1 MLGGA
6 MMLLAGC
13 NKTEV
18 QPTPPDSETEKNFNV
33 ETTALTQGS
42 ISVRIT
48 PVDNEEPYYFGVV
61 TKKDFASL
69 YKSDAETLQE
79 AYIKWF
85 EEMAGK
91 KNLNVEEFLSQAL
104 LTGMQNYQFR
114 ALDPQTDY
122 LFFVFGVSYKN
133 EPTTTPETFEFKTRR
148 ATLKKD
154 AVISIT
160 EVEKGSTWFKVKF
173 DCNNPDIFYY
183 GDVMLPDIYE
193 QYCGSNPDNIPAYVK
208 DYLTALKAEND
219 EFKAMSMAQFISY
232 ITVNGESEYDT
243 ALTDVANSLLPEME
257 YPVFAIGIANDGSFT
272 TEPVVKMVRTGET
285 ERNNW
290 ILDDKKVTD
299 IQYDVTVYP
308 AYDEVYAAILE
319 RDCYFEGLSDEQCV
333 NELLAAR
340 KGSFM
345 ADLIT
350 GRGKL
355 QFNNLIPNEDYTLLL
370 IACTPDGLPKTG
382 DKLNVKKDP
391 VKTLEATPTNAVYSV
406 KAYSVTKT
414 SAKVSVSGNDA
425 ASGQTYMLNYIS
437 KARLIELATKEEEA
451 NGGNSGGGSE
461 SGSTGAEGGSTG
473 EGSEGGETGS
483 EGGEVTPIVPSEA
496 SFQTVLKR
504 DCDEFID
511 ASLKAWNDSK
521 PNAQMDR
528 KEFLSR
534 SLLSDVGVGT
544 SYSWDGLTPGTEYV
558 AYAIGLKADG
568 TYTTK
573 AYTYEFKTIEDK
585 KSKVSLSTMMTG
597 TSYESV
603 FPGQITFTFYTYSEP
618 KKDAGKLYCKKFQ
631 DIDEWAGKTSEE
643 IVTELCKSDNMSNDA
658 SEWRGYV
665 NWTKPGVQ
673 FYIYSIGEDTD
684 GIKTDILKCS
694 HTGKASEVGVEYN
707 FINVTFDQ
715 TETIPVAR

>member
-6 MMLLAGC
+6 IMLLAGC

-18 QPTPPDSETEKNFNV
+18 QPTTPDTETEKNFNV

-85 EEMAGK
+85 EKMAGE
-91 KNLNVEEFLSQAL
+91 KNLNVEELLSQAL

-114 ALDPQTDY
+114 SLDPQTDY
-122 LFFVFGVSYKN
+122 IFFVFGVSYKN

-173 DCNNPDIFYY
+173 DCNDPDIFYY

-193 QYCGSNPDNIPAYVK
+193 QYCGSNPDNIPAYVTS
-208 DYLTALKAEND
+208 YLTALKEEND
-219 EFKAMSMAQFISY
+219 EFKKMSMAQFISY
-232 ITVNGESEYDT
+232 ITVSGESEYDT

-272 TEPVVKMVRTGET
+272 TEPVVKMVSTGET

-290 ILDDKKVTD
+290 ILSDKKVTD

-340 KGSFM
+340 KGSFL
-345 ADLIT
+345 ADLVT

-355 QFNNLIPNEDYTLLL
+355 QFSDLIPNEDYTLFL

-406 KAYSVTKT
+406 KVYNVTKT
-414 SAKVSVSGNDA
+414 AASVSISGDTA
-425 ASGQTYMLNYIS
+425 AEGQTYMLNYIT

-451 NGGNSGGGSE
+451 NGGSTGSE
-461 SGSTGAEGGSTG
+461 GGSTGTEGGSTG
-473 EGSEGGETGS
+473 EGTES
-483 EGGEVTPIVPSEA
+483 GEVTPIVPSEA

-504 DCDEFID
+504 DCDELID

-534 SLLSDVGVGT
+534 ALLSDVGVGS
-544 SYSWDGLTPGTEYV
+544 SYRWGGLTPGTEYV

-573 AYTYEFKTIEDK
+573 AYTYEFKTIEDIQSQIHLVVGMK
-585 KSKVSLSTMMTG
+585 AWMYEEYYPNKTNYNISATG
-597 TSYESV
+597 
-603 FPGQITFTFYTYSEP
+603 EP
-618 KKDAGKLYCKKFQ
+618 YNQVQGVYCKYF
-631 DIDEWAGKTSEE
+631 IENDEWAEKTGAEIEELLKKERPGSNGSVIANPTVERGKTFFVYFIGVDKEGISTH
-643 IVTELCKSDNMSNDA
+643 ISKVTHTSRVEGGDNGMAKDVKIDKL
-658 SEWRGYV
+658 E
-665 NWTKPGVQ
+665 T
-673 FYIYSIGEDTD
+673 
-684 GIKTDILKCS
+684 
-694 HTGKASEVGVEYN
+694 
-707 FINVTFDQ
+707 INV
-715 TETIPVAR
+715 R

>member
-18 QPTPPDSETEKNFNV
+18 QPTTPDSETEKNFNV

-85 EEMAGK
+85 EDVAGQK
-91 KNLNVEEFLSQAL
+91 ELNVEEFLSQAL

-114 ALDPQTDY
+114 SLDPQTDY
-122 LFFVFGVSYKN
+122 IFFVFGVSYKN

-173 DCNNPDIFYY
+173 DCNDPDIFYY

-208 DYLTALKAEND
+208 NYLTALKEEND
-219 EFKAMSMAQFISY
+219 EFNAMSMAQFISY
-232 ITVNGESEYDT
+232 ITVSGESEYDT

-272 TEPVVKMVRTGET
+272 TEPVVKMVSTGET

-290 ILDDKKVTD
+290 ILSDKKVTD

-345 ADLIT
+345 ADLVT

-355 QFNNLIPNEDYTLLL
+355 QFSDLIPNEDYTLFL

-406 KAYSVTKT
+406 KVYNVTKT
-414 SAKVSVSGNDA
+414 AASVSISGDTA
-425 ASGQTYMLNYIS
+425 AEGQTYMLNYIT

-451 NGGNSGGGSE
+451 NGGSTGTEG
-461 SGSTGAEGGSTG
+461 GSTGSEGGSTG
-473 EGSEGGETGS
+473 EGA

-511 ASLKAWNDSK
+511 ASLKEWNDSK

-534 SLLSDVGVGT
+534 ALLSDVGVGS
-544 SYSWDGLTPGTEYV
+544 SYRWGGLTPGTEYV

-573 AYTYEFKTIEDK
+573 AYTSEFKTIEDIQSQIHLVVGMK
-585 KSKVSLSTMMTG
+585 AWMYEEYYPNKTNYNISATG
-597 TSYESV
+597 
-603 FPGQITFTFYTYSEP
+603 EP
-618 KKDAGKLYCKKFQ
+618 YNQVQGVYCKYF
-631 DIDEWAGKTSEE
+631 IENDEWAEKTGAEIEELLKKERPGSNGSVIANPTVERGKTFFVYFIGVDKEGISTH
-643 IVTELCKSDNMSNDA
+643 ISKVTHTSRVEGGDNGMAKDVKIDKL
-658 SEWRGYV
+658 E
-665 NWTKPGVQ
+665 T
-673 FYIYSIGEDTD
+673 
-684 GIKTDILKCS
+684 
-694 HTGKASEVGVEYN
+694 
-707 FINVTFDQ
+707 INV
-715 TETIPVAR
+715 R

>member
-18 QPTPPDSETEKNFNV
+18 QPTTPDSETEKNFNV

-85 EEMAGK
+85 EDVAGQK
-91 KNLNVEEFLSQAL
+91 ELNVEEFLSQAL

-114 ALDPQTDY
+114 SLDPQTDY
-122 LFFVFGVSYKN
+122 IFFVFGVSYKN

-173 DCNNPDIFYY
+173 DCNDPDIFYY

-193 QYCGSNPDNIPAYVK
+193 QYCGSNPDNIPAYVTS
-208 DYLTALKAEND
+208 YLTALKEEND
-219 EFKAMSMAQFISY
+219 EFNAMSMAQFISY
-232 ITVNGESEYDT
+232 ITVSGESEYDT

-272 TEPVVKMVRTGET
+272 TEPVVKMVSTGET

-290 ILDDKKVTD
+290 ILSDKKVTD

-333 NELLAAR
+333 DELLAAR

-345 ADLIT
+345 ADLVT

-355 QFNNLIPNEDYTLLL
+355 QFSDLIPNEDYTLFL

-406 KAYSVTKT
+406 KVYNVTKT
-414 SAKVSVSGNDA
+414 AASVSISGDTA
-425 ASGQTYMLNYIS
+425 AEGQTYMLNYIT

-451 NGGNSGGGSE
+451 NGGSTGSE
-461 SGSTGAEGGSTG
+461 GGSTGTEGGSTG
-473 EGSEGGETGS
+473 EGT

-504 DCDEFID
+504 DCDELID

-534 SLLSDVGVGT
+534 SLLSDVGVGS
-544 SYSWDGLTPGTEYV
+544 SYRWGGLTPGTEYV
-558 AYAIGLKADG
+558 AYAIGLKTDG

-573 AYTYEFKTIEDK
+573 AYTSEFKTIEDIQSQIRLDVGMK
-585 KSKVSLSTMMTG
+585 AWMLEERYPNQTNYTVAATG
-597 TSYESV
+597 
-603 FPGQITFTFYTYSEP
+603 EP
-618 KKDAGKLYCKKFQ
+618 YNQVQGVYCKSF
-631 DIDEWAGKTSEE
+631 IENDEWAEKTGAEIEELLKNGSASAPLTVERGKTFFVYFIGVDKEGISTHVSK
-643 IVTELCKSDNMSNDA
+643 VTHTSRVEGSDNGMAKDVKIDKL
-658 SEWRGYV
+658 E
-665 NWTKPGVQ
+665 T
-673 FYIYSIGEDTD
+673 
-684 GIKTDILKCS
+684 
-694 HTGKASEVGVEYN
+694 
-707 FINVTFDQ
+707 INV
-715 TETIPVAR
+715 R

>member
-18 QPTPPDSETEKNFNV
+18 QPTTPDSETETNFNV

-85 EEMAGK
+85 EEMAGE
-91 KNLNVEEFLSQAL
+91 KNLNVEELLSQAL

-114 ALDPQTDY
+114 SLDPQTDY
-122 LFFVFGVSYKN
+122 IFFVFGVSYKN

-173 DCNNPDIFYY
+173 DCNDPDIFYY

-193 QYCGSNPDNIPAYVK
+193 QYCGSNPDNIPAYVTS
-208 DYLTALKAEND
+208 YLTALKEEND
-219 EFKAMSMAQFISY
+219 EFNAMSMAQFISY
-232 ITVNGESEYDT
+232 ITVSGESEYDT

-272 TEPVVKMVRTGET
+272 TEPVVKMVSTGET

-290 ILDDKKVTD
+290 ILSDKKVTD

-345 ADLIT
+345 ADLVT

-355 QFNNLIPNEDYTLLL
+355 QFSNLIPNEDYTLFL

-382 DKLNVKKDP
+382 DKLNVKKES

-406 KAYSVTKT
+406 KVYNVTKT
-414 SAKVSVSGNDA
+414 AASVSISGDTA
-425 ASGQTYMLNYIS
+425 AEGQTYMLNYIT

-451 NGGNSGGGSE
+451 NGGSTGTEG
-461 SGSTGAEGGSTG
+461 GSTGSEGGSTG
-473 EGSEGGETGS
+473 EGA

-528 KEFLSR
+528 EEFLSR
-534 SLLSDVGVGT
+534 SLLSDVGVGS
-544 SYSWDGLTPGTEYV
+544 SYRWGGLTPGTEYV

-573 AYTYEFKTIEDK
+573 AYTYEFKTIEDIQSQIHLVVGMK
-585 KSKVSLSTMMTG
+585 AWMYEEYYPNKTNYNISATG
-597 TSYESV
+597 
-603 FPGQITFTFYTYSEP
+603 EP
-618 KKDAGKLYCKKFQ
+618 YNQVQGVYCKYF
-631 DIDEWAGKTSEE
+631 IENDEWAEKTGAEIEELLKKERPGSNGSVIANPTVERGKTFFVYFIGVDKEGISTH
-643 IVTELCKSDNMSNDA
+643 ISKVTHTSRVEGGDNGMAKDVKIDKL
-658 SEWRGYV
+658 E
-665 NWTKPGVQ
+665 T
-673 FYIYSIGEDTD
+673 
-684 GIKTDILKCS
+684 
-694 HTGKASEVGVEYN
+694 
-707 FINVTFDQ
+707 INV
-715 TETIPVAR
+715 R

>member
-6 MMLLAGC
+6 IMLLAGC

-18 QPTPPDSETEKNFNV
+18 QPTTPDTETEKNFNV

-85 EEMAGK
+85 EKMAGE
-91 KNLNVEEFLSQAL
+91 KNLNVEELLSQAL

-114 ALDPQTDY
+114 SLDPQTDY
-122 LFFVFGVSYKN
+122 IFFVFGVSYKN

-173 DCNNPDIFYY
+173 DCNDPDIFYY

-193 QYCGSNPDNIPAYVK
+193 QFCGSNPDNIPAYVTS
-208 DYLTALKAEND
+208 YLTALKEENN
-219 EFKAMSMAQFISY
+219 EFKKMSMAQFISY
-232 ITVNGESEYDT
+232 ITVSGESEYDT
-243 ALTDVANSLLPEME
+243 ALTDVANSLLPEMA

-272 TEPVVKMVRTGET
+272 TEPVVKMVSTGET

-290 ILDDKKVTD
+290 ILSDKKVTD

-345 ADLIT
+345 ADLVT

-355 QFNNLIPNEDYTLLL
+355 QFSDLIPNEDYTLFL

-406 KAYSVTKT
+406 KVYNVTKT
-414 SAKVSVSGNDA
+414 AASVSISGDTA
-425 ASGQTYMLNYIS
+425 AEGQTYMLNYIT

-451 NGGNSGGGSE
+451 NGGSTGSE
-461 SGSTGAEGGSTG
+461 GGSTGSEGGSTG
-473 EGSEGGETGS
+473 EGT

-504 DCDEFID
+504 DCDELID

-534 SLLSDVGVGT
+534 SLLSDVGVGS
-544 SYSWDGLTPGTEYV
+544 SYRWGGLTPGTEYV

-573 AYTYEFKTIEDK
+573 AYTYEFKTIEDIQSQIHLVVGMKAWMYEEYYPNKTNYNISATGEPYNQVQGVYCKYFIENDEWVEKTGAEIEELLK
-585 KSKVSLSTMMTG
+585 KERPGSNGSVIANPTVERGKTFFVYFIGVDKEGISTHISKVTH
-597 TSYESV
+597 TSRVE
-603 FPGQITFTFYTYSEP
+603 GGDNGMA
-618 KKDAGKLYCKKFQ
+618 KDVKIDKL
-631 DIDEWAGKTSEE
+631 ET
-643 IVTELCKSDNMSNDA
+643 
-658 SEWRGYV
+658 
-665 NWTKPGVQ
+665 
-673 FYIYSIGEDTD
+673 
-684 GIKTDILKCS
+684 
-694 HTGKASEVGVEYN
+694 
-707 FINVTFDQ
+707 INV
-715 TETIPVAR
+715 R

>member
-18 QPTPPDSETEKNFNV
+18 QPTTPDSETEKNFNV

-85 EEMAGK
+85 EDVAGQK
-91 KNLNVEEFLSQAL
+91 ELNVEEFLSQAL

-114 ALDPQTDY
+114 SLDPQTDY
-122 LFFVFGVSYKN
+122 IFFVFGVSYKN

-173 DCNNPDIFYY
+173 DCNDPDIFYY

-208 DYLTALKAEND
+208 DYLTALKTEND
-219 EFKAMSMAQFISY
+219 EFKAMTMAQFISY
-232 ITVNGESEYDT
+232 ITVSGESEYDT

-272 TEPVVKMVRTGET
+272 TEPVVKMVSTGET
-285 ERNNW
+285 ERNDW
-290 ILDDKKVTD
+290 ILSDKKVTD

-345 ADLIT
+345 ADLVT

-355 QFNNLIPNEDYTLLL
+355 QFSDLIPNEDYTLFL

-382 DKLNVKKDP
+382 DKLNVKKES

-406 KAYSVTKT
+406 KVYNVTKT
-414 SAKVSVSGNDA
+414 AASVSISGDTA
-425 ASGQTYMLNYIS
+425 AEGQTYMLNYIT

-451 NGGNSGGGSE
+451 NGG
-461 SGSTGAEGGSTG
+461 STGSEGGSTG
-473 EGSEGGETGS
+473 EGT

-504 DCDEFID
+504 DCDELID

-534 SLLSDVGVGT
+534 SLLSDVGVGS
-544 SYSWDGLTPGTEYV
+544 SYRWGGLTPGTEYV

-573 AYTYEFKTIEDK
+573 AYTYEFKTIEDIQSQIHLVVGMK
-585 KSKVSLSTMMTG
+585 AWMYEEYYPNKTNYNISATG
-597 TSYESV
+597 
-603 FPGQITFTFYTYSEP
+603 EP
-618 KKDAGKLYCKKFQ
+618 YNQVQGVYCKYF
-631 DIDEWAGKTSEE
+631 IENDEWAEKTGAEIEELLKKERPGSNGSVIANPTVERGKTFFVYFIGVDKEGISTH
-643 IVTELCKSDNMSNDA
+643 ISKVTHTSRVEGGDNGMAKDVKIDKL
-658 SEWRGYV
+658 E
-665 NWTKPGVQ
+665 T
-673 FYIYSIGEDTD
+673 
-684 GIKTDILKCS
+684 
-694 HTGKASEVGVEYN
+694 
-707 FINVTFDQ
+707 INV
-715 TETIPVAR
+715 R

>member
-18 QPTPPDSETEKNFNV
+18 QPTTPDSETETNFNV

-85 EEMAGK
+85 EKMAGEQ
-91 KNLNVEEFLSQAL
+91 NLNVEEFLSQAL
-104 LTGMQNYQFR
+104 LTGMQNYRFR
-114 ALDPQTDY
+114 SLDPQTDY
-122 LFFVFGVSYKN
+122 IFFVFGVSYKN

-173 DCNNPDIFYY
+173 DCNDPDIFYY

-193 QYCGSNPDNIPAYVK
+193 QYCGSNPDNIPAYVTS
-208 DYLTALKAEND
+208 YLTALKEEND
-219 EFKAMSMAQFISY
+219 EFNAMSMAQFISY
-232 ITVNGESEYDT
+232 ITVSGESEYDT

-272 TEPVVKMVRTGET
+272 TEPVVKMVSTGET

-290 ILDDKKVTD
+290 ILSDKKVTD

-345 ADLIT
+345 ADLVT

-355 QFNNLIPNEDYTLLL
+355 QFSDLIPNEDYTLFL

-406 KAYSVTKT
+406 KVYNVTKT
-414 SAKVSVSGNDA
+414 AASVSISGDTA
-425 ASGQTYMLNYIS
+425 AEGQTYMLNYIT

-451 NGGNSGGGSE
+451 NGGSTGSE
-461 SGSTGAEGGSTG
+461 GGSTGTEGGSTG
-473 EGSEGGETGS
+473 EGTEGGE
-483 EGGEVTPIVPSEA
+483 ETPIVPSEA

-534 SLLSDVGVGT
+534 SLLSDVGVGS
-544 SYSWDGLTPGTEYV
+544 SYRWGGLTPGTEYV

-573 AYTYEFKTIEDK
+573 AYTSEFKTIEDIQSQIHLVVGMK
-585 KSKVSLSTMMTG
+585 AWMYEEYYPNKTNYNISATG
-597 TSYESV
+597 
-603 FPGQITFTFYTYSEP
+603 EP
-618 KKDAGKLYCKKFQ
+618 YNQVQGVYCKYF
-631 DIDEWAGKTSEE
+631 IENDEWAEKTGAEIEELLKKERPGSNGSVIANPTVERGKTFFVYFIGVDKEGISTH
-643 IVTELCKSDNMSNDA
+643 ISKVTHTSRVEGGDNGMAKDVKIDKL
-658 SEWRGYV
+658 E
-665 NWTKPGVQ
+665 T
-673 FYIYSIGEDTD
+673 
-684 GIKTDILKCS
+684 
-694 HTGKASEVGVEYN
+694 
-707 FINVTFDQ
+707 INV
-715 TETIPVAR
+715 R

>member
-18 QPTPPDSETEKNFNV
+18 QPTTPDSETEKNFNV

-85 EEMAGK
+85 EDVAGQK
-91 KNLNVEEFLSQAL
+91 ELNVEEFLSQAL

-114 ALDPQTDY
+114 SLDPQTDY
-122 LFFVFGVSYKN
+122 IFFVFGVSYKN

-173 DCNNPDIFYY
+173 DCNDPDIFYY

-208 DYLTALKAEND
+208 NYLTALKEEND
-219 EFKAMSMAQFISY
+219 EFNAMSMAQFISY
-232 ITVNGESEYDT
+232 ITVSGESEYDT
-243 ALTDVANSLLPEME
+243 ALTDVANSLLPEMD

-285 ERNNW
+285 ERNDW
-290 ILDDKKVTD
+290 ILSDKKVTD

-340 KGSFM
+340 KGSFL
-345 ADLIT
+345 ADLVT

-355 QFNNLIPNEDYTLLL
+355 QFSNLIPNEDYTLFL

-406 KAYSVTKT
+406 KVYNVTKT
-414 SAKVSVSGNDA
+414 AAKISVSGNDA

-451 NGGNSGGGSE
+451 TGGNSGGGSE
-461 SGSTGAEGGSTG
+461 NGSTGAEGGSTG

-511 ASLKAWNDSK
+511 ASLKAWNDRK

-544 SYSWDGLTPGTEYV
+544 SYSWDELTPGTEYV

-573 AYTYEFKTIEDK
+573 AYTTEFKTIEDK

-603 FPGQITFTFYTYSEP
+603 FPGQITFTIFTYSNPQEE
-618 KKDAGKLYCKKFQ
+618 AGKLYCKKFQ

-643 IVTELCKSDNMSNDA
+643 IVTELCKNDNMSNDA
-658 SEWRGYV
+658 FVWRDYV

-694 HTGKASEVGVEYN
+694 HTGKASEVGVDG
-707 FINVTFDQ
+707 IPKNVTFDQ

>member
-6 MMLLAGC
+6 IMLLAGC

-18 QPTPPDSETEKNFNV
+18 QPTTPDTETEKNFNV

-85 EEMAGK
+85 EKMAGE
-91 KNLNVEEFLSQAL
+91 KNLNVEELLSQAL

-114 ALDPQTDY
+114 SLDPQTDY
-122 LFFVFGVSYKN
+122 TFFVFGVSYKN

-173 DCNNPDIFYY
+173 DCNDPDIFYY

-193 QYCGSNPDNIPAYVK
+193 QYCGSNPDNIPAYVTS
-208 DYLTALKAEND
+208 YLTALKEEND
-219 EFKAMSMAQFISY
+219 EFKKMSMAQFISY
-232 ITVNGESEYDT
+232 ITVSGESEYDT

-272 TEPVVKMVRTGET
+272 TEPVVKMVSTGET

-290 ILDDKKVTD
+290 ILSDKKVTD

-340 KGSFM
+340 KGNFL
-345 ADLIT
+345 ADLVT

-355 QFNNLIPNEDYTLLL
+355 QFSDLIPNEDYTLFL

-406 KAYSVTKT
+406 KAYNITKT
-414 SAKVSVSGNDA
+414 AASVSISGDTA
-425 ASGQTYMLNYIS
+425 AEGQTYMLNYIT

-451 NGGNSGGGSE
+451 NGGSTGSE
-461 SGSTGAEGGSTG
+461 GGSTGTEGGSTGSEGGSTG
-473 EGSEGGETGS
+473 EGA

-511 ASLKAWNDSK
+511 ASLKEWNDSK

-534 SLLSDVGVGT
+534 ALLSDVGVGS
-544 SYSWDGLTPGTEYV
+544 SYRWGGLTPGTEYV

-573 AYTYEFKTIEDK
+573 AYTFEFKTIEDIQSQIRLDVGMK
-585 KSKVSLSTMMTG
+585 AWV
-597 TSYESV
+597 YEELY
-603 FPGQITFTFYTYSEP
+603 PNKTNYTVAATAEP
-618 KKDAGKLYCKKFQ
+618 YNQVQGVYCKSF
-631 DIDEWAGKTSEE
+631 IENDEWAEKTGAEIEELLKKEQVGLYGSASAPLTVERGKTFFVYFIGVDKEGISTH
-643 IVTELCKSDNMSNDA
+643 ISKVTHTSRVEGGDNGMAKDVKIDKL
-658 SEWRGYV
+658 E
-665 NWTKPGVQ
+665 T
-673 FYIYSIGEDTD
+673 
-684 GIKTDILKCS
+684 
-694 HTGKASEVGVEYN
+694 
-707 FINVTFDQ
+707 INV
-715 TETIPVAR
+715 R

>member
-18 QPTPPDSETEKNFNV
+18 QPTTPDSETETNFNV

-85 EEMAGK
+85 EEMAGE
-91 KNLNVEEFLSQAL
+91 KNLNVEELLSQAL

-114 ALDPQTDY
+114 SLDPQTDY
-122 LFFVFGVSYKN
+122 IFFVFGVSYKN

-173 DCNNPDIFYY
+173 DCNDPDIFYY

-193 QYCGSNPDNIPAYVK
+193 QYCGSNPENIPAYVTS
-208 DYLTALKAEND
+208 YLTALKEENN
-219 EFKAMSMAQFISY
+219 EFKKMSMAQFISY
-232 ITVNGESEYDT
+232 ITVSGESEYDT

-272 TEPVVKMVRTGET
+272 TEPVVKMVSTGET

-290 ILDDKKVTD
+290 ILSDKKVTD

-340 KGSFM
+340 KGSFL
-345 ADLIT
+345 ADLVT

-355 QFNNLIPNEDYTLLL
+355 QFSNLIPNEDYTLFL

-406 KAYSVTKT
+406 KVYNVTKT
-414 SAKVSVSGNDA
+414 AASVSISGDTA
-425 ASGQTYMLNYIS
+425 AEGQTYMLNYIT

-451 NGGNSGGGSE
+451 NGGSTGSE
-461 SGSTGAEGGSTG
+461 GGNTGSEGGSTG
-473 EGSEGGETGS
+473 EGT

-511 ASLKAWNDSK
+511 ASLKEWNDSK

-534 SLLSDVGVGT
+534 ALLSDVGVGS
-544 SYSWDGLTPGTEYV
+544 SYRWGGLTPGTEYV

-573 AYTYEFKTIEDK
+573 AYTYEFKTIEDIQSQIHLVVGMK
-585 KSKVSLSTMMTG
+585 AWMYEEYYPNKTNYNISATG
-597 TSYESV
+597 
-603 FPGQITFTFYTYSEP
+603 EP
-618 KKDAGKLYCKKFQ
+618 YNQVQGVYCKYF
-631 DIDEWAGKTSEE
+631 IENDEWAEKTGAEIEELLKKERPGSNGSVIANPTVERGKTFFVYFIGVDKEGISTH
-643 IVTELCKSDNMSNDA
+643 ISKVTHTSRVEGGDNGMAKDVKIDKL
-658 SEWRGYV
+658 E
-665 NWTKPGVQ
+665 T
-673 FYIYSIGEDTD
+673 
-684 GIKTDILKCS
+684 
-694 HTGKASEVGVEYN
+694 
-707 FINVTFDQ
+707 INV
-715 TETIPVAR
+715 R

>member
-6 MMLLAGC
+6 MMLLTGC

-122 LFFVFGVSYKN
+122 LFFVFGVSYEN

-173 DCNNPDIFYY
+173 DCNDPDIFYY

-285 ERNNW
+285 KRNNW

-355 QFNNLIPNEDYTLLL
+355 QFNNLIPNEDYTLFL

-461 SGSTGAEGGSTG
+461 SGSTGAEGGSIG

-496 SFQTVLKR
+496 SFQTLLKR

-511 ASLKAWNDSK
+511 ASLKAWNDNK

-534 SLLSDVGVGT
+534 ALLSDVGVGT

-573 AYTYEFKTIEDK
+573 AYTTEFKTIEDIQSQIRLDVGMK
-585 KSKVSLSTMMTG
+585 AWVYEEYYPNKTNYTVAATG
-597 TSYESV
+597 
-603 FPGQITFTFYTYSEP
+603 EP
-618 KKDAGKLYCKKFQ
+618 YNQVQGVYCKSF
-631 DIDEWAGKTSEE
+631 IENDEWAEKTGAEIEELLKKEQAGLYGSISAPLTVERGKTFFVYFIGVDKEGISTHVSK
-643 IVTELCKSDNMSNDA
+643 VTHTSRVEGGDNGMA
-658 SEWRGYV
+658 
-665 NWTKPGVQ
+665 
-673 FYIYSIGEDTD
+673 
-684 GIKTDILKCS
+684 KTVKIDKL
-694 HTGKASEVGVEYN
+694 
-707 FINVTFDQ
+707 
-715 TETIPVAR
+715 ETIPVR

>member
-18 QPTPPDSETEKNFNV
+18 QPTTPDSETETNFNV

-85 EEMAGK
+85 EDVAGQK
-91 KNLNVEEFLSQAL
+91 ELNVEEFLSQAL

-114 ALDPQTDY
+114 SLDPQTDY
-122 LFFVFGVSYKN
+122 IFFVFGVSYKN

-173 DCNNPDIFYY
+173 DCNDPDIFYY

-193 QYCGSNPDNIPAYVK
+193 QYCGSNPDNIPAYVTS
-208 DYLTALKAEND
+208 YLTALKEEND
-219 EFKAMSMAQFISY
+219 EFNAMSMAQFISY
-232 ITVNGESEYDT
+232 ITVSGESEYDT
-243 ALTDVANSLLPEME
+243 ALTDVANSLLPEMA

-272 TEPVVKMVRTGET
+272 TEPVVKMVSTGET

-290 ILDDKKVTD
+290 ILSDKKVTD

-340 KGSFM
+340 KGSFL
-345 ADLIT
+345 ADLVT

-355 QFNNLIPNEDYTLLL
+355 QFSNLIPNEDYTLFL

-406 KAYSVTKT
+406 KVYNVTKT
-414 SAKVSVSGNDA
+414 AASVSISGDTA
-425 ASGQTYMLNYIS
+425 AEGQTYMLNYIT

-451 NGGNSGGGSE
+451 NGGSTGSE
-461 SGSTGAEGGSTG
+461 GESTG
-473 EGSEGGETGS
+473 EGT

-534 SLLSDVGVGT
+534 SLLSDVGVGS
-544 SYSWDGLTPGTEYV
+544 SYRWGGLTPGTEYV

-573 AYTYEFKTIEDK
+573 AYTYEFKTIEDIQSQIHLVVGMK
-585 KSKVSLSTMMTG
+585 AWMYEEYYPNKTNYNISATG
-597 TSYESV
+597 
-603 FPGQITFTFYTYSEP
+603 EP
-618 KKDAGKLYCKKFQ
+618 YNQVQGVYCKYF
-631 DIDEWAGKTSEE
+631 IENDEWAEKTGAEIEELLKKERPGSNGSVIANPTVERGKTFFVYFIGVDKEGISTH
-643 IVTELCKSDNMSNDA
+643 ISKVTHTSRVEGGDNGMAKDVKIDKL
-658 SEWRGYV
+658 E
-665 NWTKPGVQ
+665 T
-673 FYIYSIGEDTD
+673 
-684 GIKTDILKCS
+684 
-694 HTGKASEVGVEYN
+694 
-707 FINVTFDQ
+707 INV
-715 TETIPVAR
+715 R

>member
-173 DCNNPDIFYY
+173 DCNDPDIFYY

-232 ITVNGESEYDT
+232 ITVNGESVYDT

-285 ERNNW
+285 KRNNW

-345 ADLIT
+345 ADLVT

-355 QFNNLIPNEDYTLLL
+355 QFNNLIPNEDYTLFL
-370 IACTPDGLPKTG
+370 IACTPDGQPKTG
-382 DKLNVKKDP
+382 DKLNVMKDP
-391 VKTLEATPTNAVYSV
+391 VKTLEATPTNAVYSMKV
-406 KAYSVTKT
+406 YNVTKT
-414 SAKVSVSGNDA
+414 AASVSVSGNTA
-425 ASGQTYMLNYIS
+425 AEGQTYMFNYIT

-451 NGGNSGGGSE
+451 TG
-461 SGSTGAEGGSTG
+461 GSTGSEGGSTG
-473 EGSEGGETGS
+473 EGT

-511 ASLKAWNDSK
+511 ASLKAWNDRK

-573 AYTYEFKTIEDK
+573 AYTYEFKTIDDK
-585 KSKVSLSTMMTG
+585 KSKVSLSTRMTG

-603 FPGQITFTFYTYSEP
+603 FPGQITFTFFTYSNPQKE
-618 KKDAGKLYCKKFQ
+618 AGKLYCKKFQ

-643 IVTELCKSDNMSNDA
+643 IVTELCKNDNMSA
-658 SEWRGYV
+658 QAHEWRDYV

-694 HTGKASEVGVEYN
+694 HTGKASEVGVNGMPKE
-707 FINVTFDQ
+707 VTFDQ

>member
-6 MMLLAGC
+6 MMLLASC
-13 NKTEV
+13 TPTEV
-18 QPTPPDSETEKNFNV
+18 QPTTPDTETEKNFNV

-85 EEMAGK
+85 ENVAGQEE
-91 KNLNVEEFLSQAL
+91 LNVEEFLSQAL

-114 ALDPQTDY
+114 SLDPQTDY
-122 LFFVFGVSYKN
+122 IFFVFGVSYKN

-173 DCNNPDIFYY
+173 DCNDPDIFYY

-193 QYCGSNPDNIPAYVK
+193 QYCGSNPDNIPAYVTS
-208 DYLTALKAEND
+208 YLTALKEENN
-219 EFKAMSMAQFISY
+219 EFKKMSMAEFISY
-232 ITVNGESEYDT
+232 ITVSGESEYDT
-243 ALTDVANSLLPEME
+243 ALTDVANSLLPEMD

-272 TEPVVKMVRTGET
+272 TEPVVKMVSTGET
-285 ERNNW
+285 ERNDW
-290 ILDDKKVTD
+290 ILSDKKVTD

-345 ADLIT
+345 ADLVT

-355 QFNNLIPNEDYTLLL
+355 QFSDLIPNEDYTLFL

-382 DKLNVKKDP
+382 DKLNVKKEP

-406 KAYSVTKT
+406 KVYNVTKT
-414 SAKVSVSGNDA
+414 AASVSISGDTA
-425 ASGQTYMLNYIS
+425 AEGQTYMLNYIT

-451 NGGNSGGGSE
+451 NGGSTGSE
-461 SGSTGAEGGSTG
+461 GGSTGTEGGSTG
-473 EGSEGGETGS
+473 EGT

-504 DCDEFID
+504 DCDELID

-573 AYTYEFKTIEDK
+573 AYTYEFKTIEDIQSQIHLVVGMKAWMYEEYYPNKTNYNISATGEPYNQVQGVYCKYFIENDEWTEKTGAEIEELLK
-585 KSKVSLSTMMTG
+585 KERPGSNGSVIANPTVERGKTFFVYFVGVDKEGISTHISKVTH
-597 TSYESV
+597 TSRVE
-603 FPGQITFTFYTYSEP
+603 GGDNGMA
-618 KKDAGKLYCKKFQ
+618 KDVKIDKL
-631 DIDEWAGKTSEE
+631 ET
-643 IVTELCKSDNMSNDA
+643 
-658 SEWRGYV
+658 
-665 NWTKPGVQ
+665 
-673 FYIYSIGEDTD
+673 
-684 GIKTDILKCS
+684 
-694 HTGKASEVGVEYN
+694 
-707 FINVTFDQ
+707 INV
-715 TETIPVAR
+715 R

>member
-18 QPTPPDSETEKNFNV
+18 QPTTPDSETETNFNV

-85 EEMAGK
+85 EDVAGQK
-91 KNLNVEEFLSQAL
+91 ELNVEEFLSQAL

-114 ALDPQTDY
+114 SLDPQTDY
-122 LFFVFGVSYKN
+122 IFFVFGVSYKN
-133 EPTTTPETFEFKTRR
+133 EPTTTPETFEFKTKR

-160 EVEKGSTWFKVKF
+160 ELEKGSTWFKVKF
-173 DCNNPDIFYY
+173 DCNDPDIFYY

-193 QYCGSNPDNIPAYVK
+193 QFCGSNPDNIPAYVES
-208 DYLTALKAEND
+208 YLTALKEENN
-219 EFKAMSMAQFISY
+219 EFKKMSMAQFISY
-232 ITVNGESEYDT
+232 ITVSGESEYDT
-243 ALTDVANSLLPEME
+243 ALTDVANSLLPEMD

-272 TEPVVKMVRTGET
+272 TEPVVKMVSTGET

-290 ILDDKKVTD
+290 ILSDKKVTD
-299 IQYDVTVYP
+299 TQYNVTVFP
-308 AYDEVYAAILE
+308 AFDEVYAAILE

-340 KGSFM
+340 KGSFL
-345 ADLIT
+345 ADLVT

-355 QFNNLIPNEDYTLLL
+355 QFSDLIPNEDYTLFL

-382 DKLNVKKDP
+382 DKLNVKKEP

-406 KAYSVTKT
+406 KVYNVTKT
-414 SAKVSVSGNDA
+414 AASVSISGDTA
-425 ASGQTYMLNYIS
+425 AEGQTYMLNYIT

-451 NGGNSGGGSE
+451 NGG
-461 SGSTGAEGGSTG
+461 STGSEGGSTG
-473 EGSEGGETGS
+473 EGT

-511 ASLKAWNDSK
+511 ASLKEWNDSK

-534 SLLSDVGVGT
+534 ALLSDVGVGS
-544 SYSWDGLTPGTEYV
+544 SYRWGGLTPGTEYV

-573 AYTYEFKTIEDK
+573 AYTFEFKTIEDIQSQIRLDVGMK
-585 KSKVSLSTMMTG
+585 AWV
-597 TSYESV
+597 YEDYY
-603 FPGQITFTFYTYSEP
+603 PNKTNYTVAATAEP
-618 KKDAGKLYCKKFQ
+618 YNQVQGVYCKSF
-631 DIDEWAGKTSEE
+631 IENDEWAEKTGAELEELLKKEQVGSYGSASAPLTVERGKTFFVYFIGVDKEGVSTHVSK
-643 IVTELCKSDNMSNDA
+643 VTHTSRVEGGDNGMAKDVKIDKL
-658 SEWRGYV
+658 E
-665 NWTKPGVQ
+665 T
-673 FYIYSIGEDTD
+673 
-684 GIKTDILKCS
+684 
-694 HTGKASEVGVEYN
+694 
-707 FINVTFDQ
+707 INV
-715 TETIPVAR
+715 R

>member
-18 QPTPPDSETEKNFNV
+18 QPTTPDSETETNFNV

-85 EEMAGK
+85 EDVAGQK
-91 KNLNVEEFLSQAL
+91 ELNVEEFLSQAL

-114 ALDPQTDY
+114 SLDPQTDY

-160 EVEKGSTWFKVKF
+160 ELEKGSTWFKVKF
-173 DCNNPDIFYY
+173 DCNDPDIFYY

-193 QYCGSNPDNIPAYVK
+193 QYCGSNPDNIPAYVTS
-208 DYLTALKAEND
+208 YLTALKEEND
-219 EFKAMSMAQFISY
+219 EFKKMSMAKFISY
-232 ITVNGESEYDT
+232 ITVSGESEYDT

-272 TEPVVKMVRTGET
+272 TEPVVKMVSTGET

-290 ILDDKKVTD
+290 ILSDKKVTD

-345 ADLIT
+345 ADLVT

-355 QFNNLIPNEDYTLLL
+355 QFSNLIPNEDYTLFL

-406 KAYSVTKT
+406 KVYNVTKT
-414 SAKVSVSGNDA
+414 AASVSISGDTA
-425 ASGQTYMLNYIS
+425 AEGQTYMLNYIT

-451 NGGNSGGGSE
+451 NGG
-461 SGSTGAEGGSTG
+461 STGSEGGSTG
-473 EGSEGGETGS
+473 EGA

-511 ASLKAWNDSK
+511 ASLKEWNDSK

-534 SLLSDVGVGT
+534 ALLSDVGVGS
-544 SYSWDGLTPGTEYV
+544 SYRWGGLTPGTEYV

-573 AYTYEFKTIEDK
+573 AYTYEFKTIEDIQSQIHLVVGMK
-585 KSKVSLSTMMTG
+585 AWMYEEYYPNKTNYNISATG
-597 TSYESV
+597 
-603 FPGQITFTFYTYSEP
+603 EP
-618 KKDAGKLYCKKFQ
+618 YNQVQGVYCKYF
-631 DIDEWAGKTSEE
+631 IENDEWAEKTGAEIEELLKKERPGSNGSVIANPTVERGKTFFVYFIGVDKEGISTH
-643 IVTELCKSDNMSNDA
+643 ISKVTHTSRVEGGDNGMAKDVKIDKL
-658 SEWRGYV
+658 E
-665 NWTKPGVQ
+665 T
-673 FYIYSIGEDTD
+673 
-684 GIKTDILKCS
+684 
-694 HTGKASEVGVEYN
+694 
-707 FINVTFDQ
+707 INV
-715 TETIPVAR
+715 R

>member
-18 QPTPPDSETEKNFNV
+18 QPTTPDSETETNFNV

-85 EEMAGK
+85 EDVAGQEE
-91 KNLNVEEFLSQAL
+91 LNVEEFLSQAL

-114 ALDPQTDY
+114 SLDPQTDY
-122 LFFVFGVSYKN
+122 IFFVFGVSYKN

-173 DCNNPDIFYY
+173 DCNDPDIFYY

-193 QYCGSNPDNIPAYVK
+193 QYCGSNPDNIPAYVTS
-208 DYLTALKAEND
+208 YLTALKEENN
-219 EFKAMSMAQFISY
+219 EFKKMSMAEFISY
-232 ITVNGESEYDT
+232 ITVSGESEYDT
-243 ALTDVANSLLPEME
+243 ALTDVANSLLPEMA

-272 TEPVVKMVRTGET
+272 TEPVVKMVSTGET

-290 ILDDKKVTD
+290 ILSDKKVTD

-345 ADLIT
+345 ADLVT

-355 QFNNLIPNEDYTLLL
+355 QFSDLIPNEDYTLFL

-406 KAYSVTKT
+406 KVYNVTKT
-414 SAKVSVSGNDA
+414 AASVSISGDTA
-425 ASGQTYMLNYIS
+425 AEGQTYMLNYIT

-451 NGGNSGGGSE
+451 NGGSTGSE
-461 SGSTGAEGGSTG
+461 GGSTGTEGGSTG
-473 EGSEGGETGS
+473 EGTEGGE
-483 EGGEVTPIVPSEA
+483 ETPIVPSEA

-534 SLLSDVGVGT
+534 SLLSDVGVGS
-544 SYSWDGLTPGTEYV
+544 SYRWGGLTPGTEYV

-573 AYTYEFKTIEDK
+573 AYTSEFKTIEDIQSQIHLVVGMK
-585 KSKVSLSTMMTG
+585 AWMYEEYYPNKTNYNISATG
-597 TSYESV
+597 
-603 FPGQITFTFYTYSEP
+603 EP
-618 KKDAGKLYCKKFQ
+618 YNQVQGVYCKYF
-631 DIDEWAGKTSEE
+631 IENDEWAEKTGAEIEELLKKERPGSNGSVIANPTVERGKTFFVYFIGVDKEGISTH
-643 IVTELCKSDNMSNDA
+643 ISKVTHTSRVEGGDNGMAKDVKIDKL
-658 SEWRGYV
+658 E
-665 NWTKPGVQ
+665 T
-673 FYIYSIGEDTD
+673 
-684 GIKTDILKCS
+684 
-694 HTGKASEVGVEYN
+694 
-707 FINVTFDQ
+707 INV
-715 TETIPVAR
+715 R

>member
-6 MMLLAGC
+6 IMLLAGC

-18 QPTPPDSETEKNFNV
+18 QPTTPDSETEKNFNV

-85 EEMAGK
+85 EDVAGQK
-91 KNLNVEEFLSQAL
+91 ELNVEEFLSQAL

-114 ALDPQTDY
+114 SLDPQTDY
-122 LFFVFGVSYKN
+122 IFFVFGVSYKN

-173 DCNNPDIFYY
+173 DCSDPDIFYY

-193 QYCGSNPDNIPAYVK
+193 QYCGSNPDNIPAYVTS
-208 DYLTALKAEND
+208 YLTALKEEND
-219 EFKAMSMAQFISY
+219 EFNAMSMAQFISY
-232 ITVNGESEYDT
+232 ITVSGESEYDT

-272 TEPVVKMVRTGET
+272 TEPVVKMVSTGET

-290 ILDDKKVTD
+290 ILSDKKVTD

-345 ADLIT
+345 ADLVT

-355 QFNNLIPNEDYTLLL
+355 QFNNLIPNEDYTLFL

-406 KAYSVTKT
+406 KVYNVTKT
-414 SAKVSVSGNDA
+414 AASVSISGNTA
-425 ASGQTYMLNYIS
+425 AEGQTYMFNYIT

-451 NGGNSGGGSE
+451 TG
-461 SGSTGAEGGSTG
+461 GSTGSEGGNTGSEGGSTG
-473 EGSEGGETGS
+473 EGT

-511 ASLKAWNDSK
+511 ASLKAWNDRK

-573 AYTYEFKTIEDK
+573 AYTTPFKTIDDIQ
-585 KSKVSLSTMMTG
+585 SQIRLDVGMTAWM
-597 TSYESV
+597 YEERY
-603 FPGQITFTFYTYSEP
+603 PNQTNYTVTATGEP
-618 KKDAGKLYCKKFQ
+618 SNQVQGVYCKSF
-631 DIDEWAGKTSEE
+631 IENDEWAEKTGAEIEELLKKEPVGLYGSASAPLTVERGKTFFVYFIGVDKEGISTHVSK
-643 IVTELCKSDNMSNDA
+643 VTHTSKVEVKQKPADWP
-658 SEWRGYV
+658 ETV
-665 NWTKPGVQ
+665 NIDKLET
-673 FYIYSIGEDTD
+673 
-684 GIKTDILKCS
+684 
-694 HTGKASEVGVEYN
+694 
-707 FINVTFDQ
+707 INV
-715 TETIPVAR
+715 R

>member
-1 MLGGA
+1 MKRIISA
-6 MMLLAGC
+6 ICIASAVLLFGC
-13 NKTEV
+13 KKGPVDPGEPNTPTE
-18 QPTPPDSETEKNFNV
+18 TNFNV

-48 PVDNEEPYYFGVV
+48 PADNEEPYYFGVV
-61 TKKDFASL
+61 SKKDFTSL
-69 YKSDAETLQE
+69 YNSDAETLQE

-122 LFFVFGVSYKN
+122 LFFVFGVSCKN
-133 EPTTTPETFEFKTRR
+133 EPTTKPETFEFKTKI

-154 AVISIT
+154 AVFSIT

-173 DCNNPDIFYY
+173 DCNDPDIFYY

-193 QYCGSNPDNIPAYVK
+193 KFCGSNPDNIPAYVK
-208 DYLTALKAEND
+208 DYLEALKTEND
-219 EFKAMSMAQFISY
+219 EFNAMTMAQFISY
-232 ITVNGESEYDT
+232 ITVSGETMYDT
-243 ALTDVANSLLPEME
+243 ALSDVANRLLPEME
-257 YPVFAIGIANDGSFT
+257 YPVFVIGIANDGSFT
-272 TEPVVKMVRTGET
+272 TEPTVKMVSTGET

-290 ILDDKKVTD
+290 ILSDKKVTD

-340 KGSFM
+340 KGSFL
-345 ADLIT
+345 ADLVT

-355 QFNNLIPNEDYTLLL
+355 QFSDLIPNEDYTLFL

-406 KAYSVTKT
+406 KTYNITKT
-414 SAKVSVSGNDA
+414 EAKVSVSGNDA
-425 ASGQTYMLNYIS
+425 ASGQTYILNYIS

-461 SGSTGAEGGSTG
+461 SGSTG
-473 EGSEGGETGS
+473 EGSEGGETG
-483 EGGEVTPIVPSEA
+483 GEVAPIVPSEA

-511 ASLKAWNDSK
+511 ASLKAWNDK
-521 PNAQMDR
+521 MPNAQMDR

-534 SLLSDVGVGT
+534 ALLSDVGVGVSIT
-544 SYSWDGLTPGTEYV
+544 WDGLAPGTEYV
-558 AYAIGLKADG
+558 AYVIGLKADG
-568 TYTTK
+568 SYTTK
-573 AYTYEFKTIEDK
+573 AYTSEFKTIEDIQSQIRLDVGMK
-585 KSKVSLSTMMTG
+585 AWMHEKNYPNQTNYTVAATG
-597 TSYESV
+597 
-603 FPGQITFTFYTYSEP
+603 EP
-618 KKDAGKLYCKKFQ
+618 FSQVQGVYCKSF
-631 DIDEWAGKTSEE
+631 IENDEWAEKTGAEIEELLKKEPVGMYGTASAPLSVERGKTFFVYFIGVDKEGISTHVSKVTHTSREE
-643 IVTELCKSDNMSNDA
+643 GSSNTGIA
-658 SEWRGYV
+658 QTV
-665 NWTKPGVQ
+665 NIDKLE
-673 FYIYSIGEDTD
+673 I
-684 GIKTDILKCS
+684 
-694 HTGKASEVGVEYN
+694 
-707 FINVTFDQ
+707 
-715 TETIPVAR
+715 IPVR

>member
-18 QPTPPDSETEKNFNV
+18 QPTTPDSETEKNFNV

-85 EEMAGK
+85 EDVAGQK
-91 KNLNVEEFLSQAL
+91 ELNVEEFLSQAL

-114 ALDPQTDY
+114 SLDPQTDY
-122 LFFVFGVSYKN
+122 IFFVFGVSYKN

-173 DCNNPDIFYY
+173 DCNDPDIFYY

-208 DYLTALKAEND
+208 NYLTALKEEND
-219 EFKAMSMAQFISY
+219 EFNAMSMAQFISY
-232 ITVNGESEYDT
+232 ITVSGESEYDT
-243 ALTDVANSLLPEME
+243 ALTDVANSLLPEMA

-272 TEPVVKMVRTGET
+272 TEPVVKMVSTGET

-290 ILDDKKVTD
+290 ILSDKKVTD

-340 KGSFM
+340 KGSFL
-345 ADLIT
+345 ADLVT

-355 QFNNLIPNEDYTLLL
+355 QFSNLIPNEDYTLFL

-406 KAYSVTKT
+406 KVYNVTKT
-414 SAKVSVSGNDA
+414 AASVSISGDTA
-425 ASGQTYMLNYIS
+425 AEGQTYMLNYIT

-451 NGGNSGGGSE
+451 NGG
-461 SGSTGAEGGSTG
+461 STGTEGGSTG
-473 EGSEGGETGS
+473 EGT

-504 DCDEFID
+504 DCDELID

-534 SLLSDVGVGT
+534 SLLSDVGVGS
-544 SYSWDGLTPGTEYV
+544 SYRWGGLTPGTEYV

-573 AYTYEFKTIEDK
+573 AYTYEFKTIEDIQSQIHLVVGMK
-585 KSKVSLSTMMTG
+585 AWMYEEYYPNKTNYNISATG
-597 TSYESV
+597 
-603 FPGQITFTFYTYSEP
+603 EP
-618 KKDAGKLYCKKFQ
+618 YNQVQGVYCKYF
-631 DIDEWAGKTSEE
+631 IENDEWAEKTGAEIEELLKKERPGSNGSVIANPTVERGKTFFVYFIGVDKEGISTH
-643 IVTELCKSDNMSNDA
+643 ISKVTHTSRVEGGDNGMAKDVKIDKL
-658 SEWRGYV
+658 E
-665 NWTKPGVQ
+665 T
-673 FYIYSIGEDTD
+673 
-684 GIKTDILKCS
+684 
-694 HTGKASEVGVEYN
+694 
-707 FINVTFDQ
+707 INV
-715 TETIPVAR
+715 R

>member
-18 QPTPPDSETEKNFNV
+18 QPTTPDSETETNFNV

-114 ALDPQTDY
+114 SLDPQTDY
-122 LFFVFGVSYKN
+122 IFFVFGVSYKN

-173 DCNNPDIFYY
+173 DCNDPDIFYY

-193 QYCGSNPDNIPAYVK
+193 QYCGSNPDNIPAYVTS
-208 DYLTALKAEND
+208 YLTALKEEND
-219 EFKAMSMAQFISY
+219 EFNAMSMAQFISY
-232 ITVNGESEYDT
+232 ITVSGESEYDT

-272 TEPVVKMVRTGET
+272 TEPVVKMVSTGET

-290 ILDDKKVTD
+290 ILSDKKVTD

-345 ADLIT
+345 ADLVT

-355 QFNNLIPNEDYTLLL
+355 QFSDLIPNEDYTLFL

-382 DKLNVKKDP
+382 DKLNVKKEP

-406 KAYSVTKT
+406 KAYNITKT
-414 SAKVSVSGNDA
+414 AASVSVSGNTA
-425 ASGQTYMLNYIS
+425 AEGQTYMLNYIP

-451 NGGNSGGGSE
+451 NGGSTGSE
-461 SGSTGAEGGSTG
+461 GGSTGTEGGSTGSEGGSTG
-473 EGSEGGETGS
+473 EGA

-511 ASLKAWNDSK
+511 ASLKEWNDSK

-534 SLLSDVGVGT
+534 ALLSDVGVGS
-544 SYSWDGLTPGTEYV
+544 SYRWGGLTPGTEYV

-573 AYTYEFKTIEDK
+573 AYTFEFKTIEEIQCLIHLNVGMTAWVWEEIFPK
-585 KSKVSLSTMMTG
+585 ITNYFVSASCEQEELAQAQGFYYKS
-597 TSYESV
+597 
-603 FPGQITFTFYTYSEP
+603 FI
-618 KKDAGKLYCKKFQ
+618 DN
-631 DIDEWAGKTSEE
+631 DEWAEKTGAEIEELLKKEPAGKDAANAPLKVPQGKTFFVYF
-643 IVTELCKSDNMSNDA
+643 I
-658 SEWRGYV
+658 
-665 NWTKPGVQ
+665 GVDK
-673 FYIYSIGEDTD
+673 E
-684 GIKTDILKCS
+684 GISTDISKVT
-694 HTGKASEVGVEYN
+694 HTSRVEGSDGTGMGKTVNIDKLET
-707 FINVTFDQ
+707 INV
-715 TETIPVAR
+715 R

>member
-18 QPTPPDSETEKNFNV
+18 QPTTPDSETEKNFNV

-85 EEMAGK
+85 EDVAGQEE
-91 KNLNVEEFLSQAL
+91 LNVEEFLSQAL
-104 LTGMQNYQFR
+104 LTGMQNYQLR
-114 ALDPQTDY
+114 SLDPQTDY
-122 LFFVFGVSYKN
+122 IFFVFGVSYKN
-133 EPTTTPETFEFKTRR
+133 EPTTTPETFEFKTKR

-160 EVEKGSTWFKVKF
+160 ELEKGSTWFKVKF
-173 DCNNPDIFYY
+173 DCNDPDIFYY

-193 QYCGSNPDNIPAYVK
+193 QFCGSNPDNIPAYVES
-208 DYLTALKAEND
+208 YLTALKEENN
-219 EFKAMSMAQFISY
+219 EFKKMSMAQFISY
-232 ITVNGESEYDT
+232 ITVSGESEYDT
-243 ALTDVANSLLPEME
+243 ALTDVANSLLPEMD

-285 ERNNW
+285 QKNNW
-290 ILDDKKVTD
+290 VLTDKKVTD
-299 IQYDVTVYP
+299 TQYNVTVFP
-308 AYDEVYAAILE
+308 AFDEVYAAILE

-333 NELLAAR
+333 DELLAAR

-345 ADLIT
+345 ADLVT

-355 QFNNLIPNEDYTLLL
+355 QFSDLIPNEDYTLFL

-382 DKLNVKKDP
+382 DKLNVKKEP

-406 KAYSVTKT
+406 KAYNITKT
-414 SAKVSVSGNDA
+414 AASVSVSGNTA
-425 ASGQTYMLNYIS
+425 AEGQTYMLNYIT

-451 NGGNSGGGSE
+451 NGGSTGTEG
-461 SGSTGAEGGSTG
+461 GSTGSEGGSTG
-473 EGSEGGETGS
+473 EGA

-504 DCDEFID
+504 DCDEFVD
-511 ASLKAWNDSK
+511 ASLKEWNDSK

-534 SLLSDVGVGT
+534 ALLSDVGVGS
-544 SYSWDGLTPGTEYV
+544 SYRWGGLTPGTEYV

-573 AYTYEFKTIEDK
+573 AYTYEFKTIEDIQSQIHLVVGMK
-585 KSKVSLSTMMTG
+585 AWMYEEYYPNKTNYNISATG
-597 TSYESV
+597 
-603 FPGQITFTFYTYSEP
+603 EP
-618 KKDAGKLYCKKFQ
+618 YNQVQGVYCKYF
-631 DIDEWAGKTSEE
+631 IENDEWAEKTGAEIEELLKKERPGSNGSVIANPTVERGKTFFVYFIGVDKEGISTH
-643 IVTELCKSDNMSNDA
+643 ISKVTHTSRVEGGDNGMAKDVKIDKL
-658 SEWRGYV
+658 E
-665 NWTKPGVQ
+665 T
-673 FYIYSIGEDTD
+673 
-684 GIKTDILKCS
+684 
-694 HTGKASEVGVEYN
+694 
-707 FINVTFDQ
+707 INV
-715 TETIPVAR
+715 R

>member
-18 QPTPPDSETEKNFNV
+18 QPTTPDSETEKNFNV

-85 EEMAGK
+85 EDVAWQKE
-91 KNLNVEEFLSQAL
+91 LNVEEFLSQAL

-114 ALDPQTDY
+114 SLDPQTDY
-122 LFFVFGVSYKN
+122 IFFVFGVSYKN

-173 DCNNPDIFYY
+173 DCNDPDIFYY

-208 DYLTALKAEND
+208 NYLTALKEEND
-219 EFKAMSMAQFISY
+219 EFNAMSMAQFISY
-232 ITVNGESEYDT
+232 ITVSGESEYDT
-243 ALTDVANSLLPEME
+243 ALTDVANSLLPEMA

-272 TEPVVKMVRTGET
+272 TEPVVKMVSTGET

-290 ILDDKKVTD
+290 ILSDKKVTD

-340 KGSFM
+340 KGSFL
-345 ADLIT
+345 ADLVT

-355 QFNNLIPNEDYTLLL
+355 QFSDLIPNEDYTLFL

-382 DKLNVKKDP
+382 DKLNVKKEP

-406 KAYSVTKT
+406 KVYNVTKT
-414 SAKVSVSGNDA
+414 AASVSISGDTA
-425 ASGQTYMLNYIS
+425 AEGQTYMLNYIT

-451 NGGNSGGGSE
+451 NGG
-461 SGSTGAEGGSTG
+461 STG
-473 EGSEGGETGS
+473 EGA

-504 DCDEFID
+504 DCDELID

-573 AYTYEFKTIEDK
+573 AYTSEFKTIEDIQSQIRLDVGMNAWVYEELYPNK
-585 KSKVSLSTMMTG
+585 TNYTVAATG
-597 TSYESV
+597 KPNNQV
-603 FPGQITFTFYTYSEP
+603 QGV
-618 KKDAGKLYCKKFQ
+618 YCKSF
-631 DIDEWAGKTSEE
+631 IENDEWAEKTGAELEELLKKESVGSYGSASAPLTVERGKTFFVYFIGVDKEGVSTHVSK
-643 IVTELCKSDNMSNDA
+643 VTHTSRVEGGDNGMA
-658 SEWRGYV
+658 
-665 NWTKPGVQ
+665 
-673 FYIYSIGEDTD
+673 
-684 GIKTDILKCS
+684 KTVKIDKLE
-694 HTGKASEVGVEYN
+694 T
-707 FINVTFDQ
+707 INV
-715 TETIPVAR
+715 R

>member
-18 QPTPPDSETEKNFNV
+18 QPTTPDSETETNFNV

-85 EEMAGK
+85 EDVAGQK
-91 KNLNVEEFLSQAL
+91 ELNVEEFLSQAL

-114 ALDPQTDY
+114 SLDPQTDY
-122 LFFVFGVSYKN
+122 IFFVFGVSYKN

-148 ATLKKD
+148 ATLKND

-173 DCNNPDIFYY
+173 DCNDPDIFYY

-193 QYCGSNPDNIPAYVK
+193 QYCGSNPDNIPAYVTS
-208 DYLTALKAEND
+208 YLTALKEEND
-219 EFKAMSMAQFISY
+219 EFNAMSMAQFISY
-232 ITVNGESEYDT
+232 ITVSGESEYDT

-272 TEPVVKMVRTGET
+272 TEPVVKMVSTGET

-290 ILDDKKVTD
+290 ILSDKKVTD

-340 KGSFM
+340 KGSFL
-345 ADLIT
+345 ADLVT

-355 QFNNLIPNEDYTLLL
+355 QFSNLIPNEDYTLFL

-382 DKLNVKKDP
+382 DKLNVKKEP

-406 KAYSVTKT
+406 KVYNVTKT
-414 SAKVSVSGNDA
+414 AASVSISGDTA
-425 ASGQTYMLNYIS
+425 AEGQTYMLNYIT

-451 NGGNSGGGSE
+451 NGGSTGSE
-461 SGSTGAEGGSTG
+461 GGSTGTEGGSTG
-473 EGSEGGETGS
+473 EGT

-504 DCDEFID
+504 DCDELID
-511 ASLKAWNDSK
+511 ASLKAWNDKK

-534 SLLSDVGVGT
+534 SLLSDVGVGS
-544 SYSWDGLTPGTEYV
+544 SYRWGGLTPGTEYV

-573 AYTYEFKTIEDK
+573 AYTYEFKTIEDIQSQIHLVVGMK
-585 KSKVSLSTMMTG
+585 AWMYEEYYPNKTNYNISATG
-597 TSYESV
+597 
-603 FPGQITFTFYTYSEP
+603 EP
-618 KKDAGKLYCKKFQ
+618 YNQVQGVYCKYF
-631 DIDEWAGKTSEE
+631 IENDEWAEKTGAEIEELLKKERPGSNGSVIANPTVERGKTFF
-643 IVTELCKSDNMSNDA
+643 V
-658 SEWRGYV
+658 Y
-665 NWTKPGVQ
+665 
-673 FYIYSIGEDTD
+673 F
-684 GIKTDILKCS
+684 
-694 HTGKASEVGVEYN
+694 VGVDKEGISTHISKVTHTSRVEGGDN
-707 FINVTFDQ
+707 GMAKDVKIDKLETINV
-715 TETIPVAR
+715 R

>member
-18 QPTPPDSETEKNFNV
+18 QPTTPDSETETNFNV

-48 PVDNEEPYYFGVV
+48 PADNEEPYYFGVV
-61 TKKDFASL
+61 TKKDFTSL
-69 YKSDAETLQE
+69 YNSDAETLQE

-122 LFFVFGVSYKN
+122 LFFVFGVSCKN
-133 EPTTTPETFEFKTRR
+133 EPTTKPETFEFKTRR

-160 EVEKGSTWFKVKF
+160 EVEKGSTWFRVKF
-173 DCNNPDIFYY
+173 DCNDPDIFYY
-183 GDVMLPDIYE
+183 SDVMLPHIYE
-193 QYCGSNPDNIPAYVK
+193 KYCGSNPDNIPAYVK
-208 DYLTALKAEND
+208 DYLTALKTEND
-219 EFKAMSMAQFISY
+219 KFNAMTMAQFISY
-232 ITVNGESEYDT
+232 ITVSGETVYDT
-243 ALTDVANSLLPEME
+243 ALSDVANSLLPEME

-272 TEPVVKMVRTGET
+272 TEPTVKMVSTGET
-285 ERNNW
+285 EKNNW
-290 ILDDKKVTD
+290 ILGDEKVTD
-299 IQYDVTVYP
+299 TQYNVTIYP
-308 AYDEVYAAILE
+308 AYDEVYAVIVE
-319 RDCYFEGLSDEQCV
+319 RDCYFEGLSDQECV

-340 KGSFM
+340 NGSFM
-345 ADLIT
+345 TELVT
-350 GRGKL
+350 GRRKLEVGK
-355 QFNNLIPNEDYTLLL
+355 LIPNEDYTLFL

-382 DKLNVKKDP
+382 EKLNVKRVP

-406 KAYSVTKT
+406 KTYNVTKT
-414 SAKVSVSGNDA
+414 ATKVSVSGNDA

-473 EGSEGGETGS
+473 EGSEGGETG
-483 EGGEVTPIVPSEA
+483 GEVAPIVPSEA

-534 SLLSDVGVGT
+534 ALLSDIGVGV
-544 SYSWDGLTPGTEYV
+544 SFSWDGLAPGTEYV
-558 AYAIGLKADG
+558 AYVIGLKADG
-568 TYTTK
+568 SYTTK
-573 AYTYEFKTIEDK
+573 AYTSEFKTIEDIQSQIRLDVGMK
-585 KSKVSLSTMMTG
+585 AWMYEERYPNQTNYTVAATG
-597 TSYESV
+597 
-603 FPGQITFTFYTYSEP
+603 EP
-618 KKDAGKLYCKKFQ
+618 FNQVQGVYCKSF
-631 DIDEWAGKTSEE
+631 IENDEWAEKTGAEIEELLKKEPVGTYGSASAPLSVERGKTFFVYFIGVDKEGISTHVSKVTHTSRAEVNDKELAKSVNIDKLE
-643 IVTELCKSDNMSNDA
+643 I
-658 SEWRGYV
+658 
-665 NWTKPGVQ
+665 
-673 FYIYSIGEDTD
+673 
-684 GIKTDILKCS
+684 
-694 HTGKASEVGVEYN
+694 
-707 FINVTFDQ
+707 
-715 TETIPVAR
+715 IPVR

>member
-18 QPTPPDSETEKNFNV
+18 QPTQPDSETEKNFNV

-122 LFFVFGVSYKN
+122 LFFVFGVSYEN

-173 DCNNPDIFYY
+173 DCNDPDIFYY

-193 QYCGSNPDNIPAYVK
+193 QYCGSNPDNIPAYVTS
-208 DYLTALKAEND
+208 YLTALKEEND
-219 EFKAMSMAQFISY
+219 EFNAMSMAQFISY
-232 ITVNGESEYDT
+232 ITVSGESEYDT
-243 ALTDVANSLLPEME
+243 ALTDVANSLLPEMA

-272 TEPVVKMVRTGET
+272 TEPVVKMVSTGET

-290 ILDDKKVTD
+290 ILSDKKVTD

-340 KGSFM
+340 KGSFL
-345 ADLIT
+345 ADLVT

-355 QFNNLIPNEDYTLLL
+355 QFSDLIPNEDYTLFL

-473 EGSEGGETGS
+473 EGSEGGETG
-483 EGGEVTPIVPSEA
+483 GEVAPIVPSEA

-511 ASLKAWNDSK
+511 ASLKAWNDRK

-544 SYSWDGLTPGTEYV
+544 SYSWDELTPGTEYV

-573 AYTYEFKTIEDK
+573 AYTYEFKTIEEIQCLIHLNVGMTAWVWEEIFPK
-585 KSKVSLSTMMTG
+585 ITNYFVSASCKQEEQAQAQEFYYKS
-597 TSYESV
+597 
-603 FPGQITFTFYTYSEP
+603 FI
-618 KKDAGKLYCKKFQ
+618 DN
-631 DIDEWAGKTSEE
+631 DEWAEKTGAEIEELLKKEPAGKDAANAPLKVSQGKTFFVYFIGIDKEGISTD
-643 IVTELCKSDNMSNDA
+643 ISKVTHTSKVE
-658 SEWRGYV
+658 G
-665 NWTKPGVQ
+665 
-673 FYIYSIGEDTD
+673 TD
-684 GIKTDILKCS
+684 GTGIGKTVKIDKL
-694 HTGKASEVGVEYN
+694 
-707 FINVTFDQ
+707 
-715 TETIPVAR
+715 ETIPVR

>member
-18 QPTPPDSETEKNFNV
+18 QPITPDSETEKNFNV

-122 LFFVFGVSYKN
+122 IFFVFGVSYKN

-173 DCNNPDIFYY
+173 DCNDPDIFYY

-219 EFKAMSMAQFISY
+219 EFNAMSMAQFISY

-285 ERNNW
+285 KRNNW
-290 ILDDKKVTD
+290 ILSDKKVTD

-319 RDCYFEGLSDEQCV
+319 RDCYFEGLNDEQCV

-345 ADLIT
+345 ADLVT

-355 QFNNLIPNEDYTLLL
+355 QFSNLIPNEDYTLFL

-406 KAYSVTKT
+406 KVYNVTKT
-414 SAKVSVSGNDA
+414 A
-425 ASGQTYMLNYIS
+425 ASISISGDTAAEGQTYMLNYIT

-451 NGGNSGGGSE
+451 NGGSTGTEG
-461 SGSTGAEGGSTG
+461 GSTGSEGGSTG
-473 EGSEGGETGS
+473 EGA

-504 DCDEFID
+504 DCDEFVD
-511 ASLKAWNDSK
+511 ASLKEWNDSK

-534 SLLSDVGVGT
+534 ALLSDVGVGS
-544 SYSWDGLTPGTEYV
+544 SYRWGGLTPGTEYV

-573 AYTYEFKTIEDK
+573 AYTFGFKTIEDK

-603 FPGQITFTFYTYSEP
+603 FPGQITFTIFTYSNPQEE
-618 KKDAGKLYCKKFQ
+618 AGKLYCKKFQ

-643 IVTELCKSDNMSNDA
+643 IVTELCKNDNMSNDA
-658 SEWRGYV
+658 FVWRDYV

-694 HTGKASEVGVEYN
+694 HTGKASEVGVDG
-707 FINVTFDQ
+707 IPKNVTFDQ

>member
-18 QPTPPDSETEKNFNV
+18 QPTQPDSETEKNFNV

-173 DCNNPDIFYY
+173 DCNDPDIFYY

-219 EFKAMSMAQFISY
+219 EFNAMSMAQFISY

-285 ERNNW
+285 KRNNW

-355 QFNNLIPNEDYTLLL
+355 QFNNLIPNEDYTLFL

-451 NGGNSGGGSE
+451 NGGNLGGGSE

-511 ASLKAWNDSK
+511 ASLKAWNDRK

-544 SYSWDGLTPGTEYV
+544 SYSWDELTPGTEYV

-603 FPGQITFTFYTYSEP
+603 FPGQITFTIFTYSNPQEE
-618 KKDAGKLYCKKFQ
+618 AGKLYCKKFQ

-643 IVTELCKSDNMSNDA
+643 IVTELCKNDNMSNDA
-658 SEWRGYV
+658 FVWRDYV

-694 HTGKASEVGVEYN
+694 HTGKASEVGVDG
-707 FINVTFDQ
+707 IPKNVTFDQ

>member
-18 QPTPPDSETEKNFNV
+18 QPTTPDSETETNFNV

-85 EEMAGK
+85 EDVAGQK
-91 KNLNVEEFLSQAL
+91 ELNVEEFLSQAL

-114 ALDPQTDY
+114 SLDPQTDY
-122 LFFVFGVSYKN
+122 IFFVFGVSYKN

-173 DCNNPDIFYY
+173 DCNDPDIFYY

-208 DYLTALKAEND
+208 SYLEALKAEND
-219 EFKAMSMAQFISY
+219 EFNAMSMAQFISY
-232 ITVNGESEYDT
+232 ITVSGESEYDT

-272 TEPVVKMVRTGET
+272 TEPVVKMVSTGET

-290 ILDDKKVTD
+290 ILSDKKVTD

-333 NELLAAR
+333 NELLSAR

-345 ADLIT
+345 ADLVT

-355 QFNNLIPNEDYTLLL
+355 QFSDLIPNEDYTLFL

-406 KAYSVTKT
+406 KVYNVTKT
-414 SAKVSVSGNDA
+414 AASVSVSGNTA
-425 ASGQTYMLNYIS
+425 AEGQTYMLNYIT

-451 NGGNSGGGSE
+451 NGGTTGSE
-461 SGSTGAEGGSTG
+461 GGNTGSEGGNTGSEGGSTG
-473 EGSEGGETGS
+473 EGT

-504 DCDEFID
+504 DCDELID

-558 AYAIGLKADG
+558 AYVIGIKADG

-573 AYTYEFKTIEDK
+573 AYTTPFKTIDDIQ
-585 KSKVSLSTMMTG
+585 SQIRLDVGMTAWM
-597 TSYESV
+597 YEERY
-603 FPGQITFTFYTYSEP
+603 PNQTNYTVTATGEP
-618 KKDAGKLYCKKFQ
+618 SNQVQGVYCKSF
-631 DIDEWAGKTSEE
+631 IENDEWAEKTGAEIEELLKKEPVGLYGSASAPLTVERGKTFFVYFIGVDKEGISTHVSK
-643 IVTELCKSDNMSNDA
+643 VTHTSKVEVKQKPADWP
-658 SEWRGYV
+658 ETV
-665 NWTKPGVQ
+665 NIDKLET
-673 FYIYSIGEDTD
+673 
-684 GIKTDILKCS
+684 
-694 HTGKASEVGVEYN
+694 
-707 FINVTFDQ
+707 INV
-715 TETIPVAR
+715 R

>member
-6 MMLLAGC
+6 IMLLAGC

-18 QPTPPDSETEKNFNV
+18 QPTTPDTETEKNFNV

-85 EEMAGK
+85 EKMAGQK
-91 KNLNVEEFLSQAL
+91 ELNVEEFLSQAL

-114 ALDPQTDY
+114 SLDPQTDY
-122 LFFVFGVSYKN
+122 IFFVFGVSYKN

-173 DCNNPDIFYY
+173 DCNDPDIFYY

-193 QYCGSNPDNIPAYVK
+193 QYCGSNPDNIPAYVTS
-208 DYLTALKAEND
+208 YLAALKEEND
-219 EFKAMSMAQFISY
+219 EFKKMSMAQFISY
-232 ITVNGESEYDT
+232 ITVSGESEYDT
-243 ALTDVANSLLPEME
+243 ALTDVANSLLPEMA

-272 TEPVVKMVRTGET
+272 TEPVVKMVSTGET

-290 ILDDKKVTD
+290 ILSDKKVTD

-333 NELLAAR
+333 DELLSAR

-345 ADLIT
+345 ADLVT

-355 QFNNLIPNEDYTLLL
+355 QFSDLIPNEDYTLFL

-406 KAYSVTKT
+406 KAYNITKT
-414 SAKVSVSGNDA
+414 AASVSISGDTA
-425 ASGQTYMLNYIS
+425 AEGQTYMLNYIT

-451 NGGNSGGGSE
+451 NGGSTGSE
-461 SGSTGAEGGSTG
+461 GGSTGSEGGSTG
-473 EGSEGGETGS
+473 EGA

-511 ASLKAWNDSK
+511 ASLKEWNDSK

-534 SLLSDVGVGT
+534 ALLSDVGVGS
-544 SYSWDGLTPGTEYV
+544 SYRWGGLTPGTEYV

-573 AYTYEFKTIEDK
+573 AYTFGFKTIEDK

-603 FPGQITFTFYTYSEP
+603 FPGQITFTIFTYSNPQEE
-618 KKDAGKLYCKKFQ
+618 AGKLYCKKFQ

-643 IVTELCKSDNMSNDA
+643 IVTELCKNDNMSNDA
-658 SEWRGYV
+658 FVWRDYV

-694 HTGKASEVGVEYN
+694 HTGKASEVGVDG
-707 FINVTFDQ
+707 IPKNVTFDQ